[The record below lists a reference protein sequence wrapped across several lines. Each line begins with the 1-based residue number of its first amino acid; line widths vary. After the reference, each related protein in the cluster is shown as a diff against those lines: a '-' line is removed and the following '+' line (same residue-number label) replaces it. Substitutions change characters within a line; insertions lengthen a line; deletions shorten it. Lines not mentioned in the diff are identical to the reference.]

1 MLLVNIHF
9 YSHTQKSNLRCLH
22 TTPAVCFSQ
31 HPSILRESTTVSTT
45 VFPYC
50 LISQSSVFEVPC
62 HFTEHYGH
70 SMLCY
75 SLTRKWTL
83 VLLFI
88 M

>member
-9 YSHTQKSNLRCLH
+9 YSHTQKSNSRCLH

-31 HPSILRESTTVSTT
+31 HPSTLRESTTVSTKSFLT
-45 VFPYC
+45 ALSHRAVF
-50 LISQSSVFEVPC
+50 LKS
-62 HFTEHYGH
+62 TEHYGH

-75 SLTRKWTL
+75 SLTRKWIL

-88 M
+88 T